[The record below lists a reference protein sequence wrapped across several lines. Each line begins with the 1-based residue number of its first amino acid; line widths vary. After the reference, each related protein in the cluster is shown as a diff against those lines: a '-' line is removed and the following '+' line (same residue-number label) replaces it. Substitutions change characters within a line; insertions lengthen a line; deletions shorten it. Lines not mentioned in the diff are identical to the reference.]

1 MRFLDGLDAD
11 TQSMFTGQRRSVL
24 HCSACMHTTDK
35 VEPFMH
41 VTVSVCPRLED
52 SIKDFCGQE
61 ILDAPCAKCGVHGA
75 LQKQLH
81 LAVTPEVMIFQIQ
94 RGTSDR
100 KKNSTLVGYPLTLT
114 VSSIMYDLV
123 SVVTHEGPHLS
134 TGHCTAIVKCSSNV
148 WHMVDDAVSRR
159 IPEKNTSGNEASCDM
174 FPCRWRRC
182 HTALLPTHSS
192 RSLATSYT

>member
-41 VTVSVCPRLED
+41 VTVSVFPRLEA
-52 SIKDFCGQE
+52 SIKEFCGQE

-75 LQKQLH
+75 LLKQLH

-100 KKNSTLVGYPLTLT
+100 KKNNTLVGYPLTLT

-123 SVVTHEGPHLS
+123 SVVTLEGPHLS

-159 IPEKNTSGNEASCDM
+159 IPESKVVNKHAYLLVYTAMAVAS
-174 FPCRWRRC
+174 
-182 HTALLPTHSS
+182 
-192 RSLATSYT
+192 